1 MIKIR
6 TGLTGLLVLTALT
19 LTSGCM
25 PASPEGHADR
35 IYKQM
40 KSIHEAATDYQNDH
54 GSLPAGNFLAV
65 KKGLISDGYI
75 KSFPIPLPSVFGK
88 PYAEGYRID
97 PGYGTADAG
106 PNPDTII
113 TLWGLKDLICMAF
126 NNRYSSNQSGLT
138 IFDYEAAG
146 KKWPGEAIGDNML
159 IYAIKWKTDAV
170 DDCEVNWVFE
180 YN

>member
-6 TGLTGLLVLTALT
+6 TGLTSLFVLAALT

-40 KSIHEAATDYQNDH
+40 KSIHKAATDYQNDH
-54 GSLPAGNFLAV
+54 GGLPPGNFSAV
-65 KKGLISDGYI
+65 KKGLISNGYI
-75 KSFPIPLPSVFGK
+75 KSFPIPHPAVFGK

-97 PGYGTADAG
+97 PAYDTADAG
-106 PNPDTII
+106 TNPDTII
-113 TLWGLKDLICMAF
+113 TLWGLKDAICMAF
-126 NNRYSSNQSGLT
+126 NNSYSSNQSGLS

-146 KKWPGEAIGDNML
+146 KRYPGEAIGQNML
-159 IYAIKWKTDAV
+159 IYAIKWKTADV

-180 YN
+180 YD